1 MKKKISILGSTGS
14 IGLSALSI
22 IDKKKNF
29 FSINI
34 LVANKNFN
42 LICKQLK
49 LYKPN
54 IFIISDF
61 NTFKKVSKK
70 FKGRKI
76 RILNNYNL
84 LKKKSDSS
92 DITISAIP
100 GIAGLEPTI
109 KFIELSKKI
118 LIANKESI
126 ICGWSLIKKKIKEKK
141 VKLIPID
148 SEHYSISKLLENTK
162 MNEIEKVYLTASGG
176 PFLNLNYDKLNKVKP
191 HQALKHPMWKMGK
204 KISVDSA
211 TLMNK
216 LLEVIEAQKL
226 FSLKLNKIDILIH
239 PESVIHAIVK
249 FKNGLSK
256 FLYHEPNM
264 KIPIANALL
273 EKVNIKDFYNSSDIL
288 SNKIQEKKLN
298 FYKVDKK
305 KYSAIKLM
313 RKIDDYPSTPIIINA
328 ANEIL
333 VDRFLNKK
341 IDFNQIIPY
350 IFAILRHKNYKKN
363 AIKSPKNL
371 KEIFKIDKW
380 SKQTI
385 NEIIL

>member
-22 IDKKKNF
+22 INKKKNF

-118 LIANKESI
+118 LIANK
-126 ICGWSLIKKKIKEKK
+126 
-141 VKLIPID
+141 
-148 SEHYSISKLLENTK
+148 
-162 MNEIEKVYLTASGG
+162 
-176 PFLNLNYDKLNKVKP
+176 
-191 HQALKHPMWKMGK
+191 
-204 KISVDSA
+204 
-211 TLMNK
+211 
-216 LLEVIEAQKL
+216 
-226 FSLKLNKIDILIH
+226 
-239 PESVIHAIVK
+239 
-249 FKNGLSK
+249 
-256 FLYHEPNM
+256 
-264 KIPIANALL
+264 
-273 EKVNIKDFYNSSDIL
+273 
-288 SNKIQEKKLN
+288 
-298 FYKVDKK
+298 
-305 KYSAIKLM
+305 
-313 RKIDDYPSTPIIINA
+313 
-328 ANEIL
+328 
-333 VDRFLNKK
+333 
-341 IDFNQIIPY
+341 
-350 IFAILRHKNYKKN
+350 
-363 AIKSPKNL
+363 
-371 KEIFKIDKW
+371 
-380 SKQTI
+380 
-385 NEIIL
+385 